1 MMCKTDICFCI
12 VKKNGK
18 VFRIKT
24 QTGQSAMFFCVL
36 GKRERFLVEETQ
48 SVLYIKNNMGEQYF
62 DENVW
67 LFKGK
72 AVTLRRL
79 YELKASIQY

>member
-1 MMCKTDICFCI
+1 MM
-12 VKKNGK
+12 
-18 VFRIKT
+18 
-24 QTGQSAMFFCVL
+24 
-36 GKRERFLVEETQ
+36 
-48 SVLYIKNNMGEQYF
+48 LYIKNNMGEQYF